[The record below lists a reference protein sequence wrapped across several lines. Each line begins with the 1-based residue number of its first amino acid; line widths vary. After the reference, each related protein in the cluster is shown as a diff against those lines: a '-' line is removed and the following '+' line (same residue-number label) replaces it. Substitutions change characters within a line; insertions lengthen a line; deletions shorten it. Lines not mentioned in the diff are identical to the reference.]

1 MADPQIAPS
10 SRNPADNDSLAGL
23 SRILKAAVLKD
34 MDDCLPARVVAF
46 DRSTNRATVQPLIQM
61 VTTAGERVS
70 RAHVASVP
78 VLQLGGGGFV
88 LNFPL
93 KPGDIGYIKA
103 NDRDVSLFL
112 QGMAETQPNT
122 KRMHSF
128 EDGVFIPAVLAAFI
142 IAAEDAEHPV
152 WQTLDGAA
160 RIALWSAFVKV
171 TAPRGLL
178 VSDVPGQ
185 GAESAILDVV
195 STVKAA
201 RPWPSMTQAQRD
213 AIPNPQSGM
222 TVWLMPEE
230 RQSTFAHGAWS

>member
-23 SRILKAAVLKD
+23 SRILKTAVLKD
-34 MDDCLPARVVAF
+34 MDDCLPAKVVTF
-46 DRSTNRATVQPLIQM
+46 DRNANRATVVPLIQM

-78 VLQLGGGGFV
+78 VMQLGGGGFV

-128 EDGVFIPAVLAAFI
+128 EDGVFLPAVLAGFV
-142 IAAEDAEHPV
+142 IADEDIDHPV
-152 WQTLDGAA
+152 LQSLDGST
-160 RIALWSAFVKV
+160 RIALWPGFAKV

-178 VSDVPGQ
+178 VSDQSGEGDANAV
-185 GAESAILDVV
+185 LDVR

-201 RPWPSMTQAQRD
+201 MPWPRMSQAQRD

-222 TVWLMPEE
+222 AVWNTDTDALN
-230 RQSTFAHGAWS
+230 TFAHGAWS